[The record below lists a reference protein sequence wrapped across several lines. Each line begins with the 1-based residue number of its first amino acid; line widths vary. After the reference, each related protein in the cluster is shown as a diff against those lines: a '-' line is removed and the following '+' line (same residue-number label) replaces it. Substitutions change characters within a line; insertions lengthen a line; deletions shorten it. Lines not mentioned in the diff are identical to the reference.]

1 MVVVVVVVVVIAVV
15 IVIVIVVVV
24 KSSKSIGKILI
35 TVMALENISSS
46 SYFAGGGKY
55 EGTRRRG
62 GMQAW
67 FAKWIRHTDL
77 GGKHAARKLRIEESE
92 RRPSSPQV
100 QTQKR
105 EVRAKEV
112 KTK

>member
-1 MVVVVVVVVVIAVV
+1 
-15 IVIVIVVVV
+15 
-24 KSSKSIGKILI
+24 
-35 TVMALENISSS
+35 
-46 SYFAGGGKY
+46 
-55 EGTRRRG
+55 
-62 GMQAW
+62 MQAW

>member
-1 MVVVVVVVVVIAVV
+1 
-15 IVIVIVVVV
+15 
-24 KSSKSIGKILI
+24 
-35 TVMALENISSS
+35 
-46 SYFAGGGKY
+46 
-55 EGTRRRG
+55 
-62 GMQAW
+62 MQAW

-77 GGKHAARKLRIEESE
+77 GGKHAARKLRMEESE

-112 KTK
+112 KNEMMCCSCWQTAPSGGA